1 MQQQPD
7 QKVYTIQ
14 QVAKHN
20 RPDDCWIVLNGN
32 VIDCTKYLQN
42 HPGGP
47 LSITAFAG
55 TDCSLEFN
63 TVHDK
68 ELMDKFE
75 DLIIGTLSE
84 GIPMSE
90 VEKHREPED
99 CWVVINGMVVD
110 VTKYQHDHP
119 GGAIALTSFG
129 GTDCSLEYNTCHAKS
144 LLEEEAGQYILGPV
158 MVQKKQRRK
167 SRRSTSIAA
176 GGGGL
181 SMSEVGKHTSKSD
194 CWVVVNDF
202 VLNVTA
208 FLSEHPGGEAA
219 IMQYAGKDASE
230 EWNMIHQPEV
240 LQKYGGKYIIGKIGA
255 AAAPASKGGNALT
268 LDEVAK
274 HNTKD
279 DCWIV
284 VNNMVYNVTEFLA
297 VHPGGEAAI
306 MAYAG
311 KDASEQWNMIH
322 PADTMEKY
330 GKKYEVAELGSM
342 MGGANGGAGVLDES
356 EVAKHTSEDDC
367 WVIINGKVYD
377 VTKWLPLHPGG
388 VAAIMAY
395 AGKDA
400 TEQFNMIHP
409 EGTLENHGKTYFV
422 GDLGS
427 VPAAASIGNSLAQ
440 PLLEKSSLA
449 SKHWWSEERNTA
461 AEYGPLGPSITTF
474 SVRYTC
480 ALAYFILMLG
490 YEIGATVFTAKN
502 FKVLHDKSGLT
513 RAALFMIFFV
523 TIHGL
528 GNLHIFAGPDH
539 FNSYGY
545 FLNHPVPWGKLMLPV
560 ELYLLFA
567 GLMHVVVACVRTYKF
582 KKISMGVDQLWMAIS
597 GVFLLAFIV
606 VHLTQFRL
614 VSEDAAPKYYF
625 RSKWMYPFFCEKDD
639 TSCEVV
645 HFKDLYRMEMELFS
659 NLGWCAFYLIG
670 VIFFISHGKEGIR
683 KIITSHS
690 LIPRSRKAS
699 VISLAEAIIIFIGL
713 CYLSFPVYCYLCPI
727 RDWDAYQAQQPHPHK
742 SP

>member
-1 MQQQPD
+1 MQS
-7 QKVYTIQ
+7 YTIR
-14 QVAKHN
+14 QVAQHS
-20 RPDDCWIVLNGN
+20 RPDDCWIVIDGA
-32 VIDCTKYLQN
+32 VIDCNKYLQE

-55 TDCSLEFN
+55 KDCSLEFN
-63 TVHDK
+63 TVHKKD
-68 ELMDKFE
+68 LMEKFQ
-75 DLIIGTLSE
+75 DLVIGTLVE

-90 VEKHREPED
+90 VEKHREPDD

-119 GGAIALTSFG
+119 GGVIALTAFG
-129 GTDCSLEYNTCHAKS
+129 GTDCSLEFNTCHAKS
-144 LLEEEAGQYILGPV
+144 LLEEEAGEYILGPV
-158 MVQKKQRRK
+158 MVQKKRRK
-167 SRRSTSIAA
+167 SRRLTGAGA

-181 SMSEVGKHTSKSD
+181 SMSEVAKHTSKTD
-194 CWVVVNDF
+194 CWVVVNGF
-202 VLNVTA
+202 VLNVTE
-208 FLSEHPGGEAA
+208 FLPQHPGGEAA

-240 LQKYGGKYIIGKIGA
+240 LEKYGGKYIVGKLGA
-255 AAAPASKGGNALT
+255 GVASTKGATTLT

-274 HNTKD
+274 HNVKD

-311 KDASEQWNMIH
+311 RDASEQWNMIH

-330 GKKYEVAELGSM
+330 GKKYEVGELGSS
-342 MGGANGGAGVLDES
+342 MGGGSGGSGVLDED
-356 EVAKHTSEDDC
+356 EVAKHTAEDDC

-400 TEQFNMIHP
+400 SEQFNMIHP
-409 EGTLENHGKTYFV
+409 EGTLEKHGKKYLV

-427 VPAAASIGNSLAQ
+427 VPAGATVANNLAE
-440 PLLEKSSLA
+440 PLLQKAIPNE
-449 SKHWWSEERNTA
+449 HWWGEARNTHKM
-461 AEYGPLGPSITTF
+461 YGPLGPSVTNFLIEYSYALVF
-474 SVRYTC
+474 FVIM
-480 ALAYFILMLG
+480 LAY
-490 YEIGATVFTAKN
+490 EVGATVFTVKN
-502 FKVLHDKSGLT
+502 FKVVHDKSGLT

-528 GNLHIFAGPDH
+528 GNLHVLAGADH

-560 ELYLLFA
+560 ELYLLVA
-567 GLMHVVVACVRTYKF
+567 GLMHVFVAGVRTYKF
-582 KKISMGVDQLWMAIS
+582 KKMSMGLDQLWMAIS
-597 GVFLLAFIV
+597 GLFILAFIV
-606 VHLTQFRL
+606 IHLSQFRL

-625 RSKWMYPFFCEKDD
+625 RSKWMYPFFCEKND
-639 TSCEVV
+639 TSCEIV

-659 NLGWCAFYLIG
+659 SLGWCAFYLVG
-670 VIFFISHGKEGIR
+670 VLFFISHAREGLR
-683 KIITSHS
+683 KIITMHA
-690 LIPRSRKAS
+690 LIPRSRKAT
-699 VISLAEAIIIFIGL
+699 VNALAEAIIIFIGL
-713 CYLSFPVYCYLCPI
+713 CYLSFPIYCYLCPI
-727 RDWDAYQAQQPHPHK
+727 RDWDAYMAQQPIPK
-742 SP
+742 EEL